1 MPFNFPDPAVS
12 TTATNPVTGAK
23 YQWKADPGKWVLT
36 GGPAESP
43 NPPVT
48 IDLLPPEDPQKGDLW
63 IHEET
68 LIEYAWDGTQWF
80 EVGSSCGGGSEEDE
94 EEEELYHP
102 FVNSF
107 RLVAPDDFNG
117 DNGTA
122 TILTSA
128 YDAGDDS
135 YLSPD
140 VKTVLFAILD
150 LNDRFLEPAIEGD
163 SIQLTPENQKEGASN
178 TLYGELKVTAV
189 INGGASTRYD
199 VDMDFNRSV
208 IYTEGDIV
216 HYRISKSDPYVKK
229 TGDTMTGT
237 LVMESAELD
246 FMISG
251 ESLKDNNGDPVLDS
265 SGNEKWDDSINRF
278 SHIESLPPR
287 ILRSDGTYGGDT
299 SGPFGIRV
307 EIDDGNTHRNRFVV
321 GNRNGDM
328 VTFTGGTGPAIEF
341 GSGFPGNQDKVAS
354 GDEGKVRI
362 KGIATPDFE
371 TADPDT
377 AVNKRYV
384 DERDEL
390 LRQDIIELEQEIDAI
405 APSVERGEWT
415 YSDTG
420 IASSAGSYSMN
431 TDTLDAGLGDP
442 ADIFAAVEN
451 VVINEKDK
459 AGTIHSFANVE
470 VGQLLEIFEA
480 ADSDYGLY
488 EILDVTE
495 QTGGG
500 TGPIPAY
507 TYWSL
512 DVALV
517 RTGQGHKASGLARF
531 KIFSPPEGGTAD
543 GFVLKS
549 GDTITGPITIDDPS
563 KLNRDNHLINKAYVD
578 NLFDFSQYSELS

>member
-1 MPFNFPDPAVS
+1 MAFNFPDPAVS
-12 TTATNPVTGAK
+12 TTATNPVTGAR
-23 YQWKADPGKWVLT
+23 YQWRADPGKWVLT
-36 GGPAESP
+36 GAAAEAA

-48 IDLLPPEDPQKGDLW
+48 ISLLPPEGPQKGDLW

-80 EVGSSCGGGSEEDE
+80 EVGSSCGGAAEEDEE

-107 RLVAPDDFNG
+107 RLVAPDDFSG
-117 DNGTA
+117 KNGTA
-122 TILTSA
+122 TILTPA

-135 YLSPD
+135 YLSPV
-140 VKTVLFAILD
+140 VKTVRFAILD

-163 SIQLTPENQKEGASN
+163 SIELTPENQKEGASN
-178 TLYGELKVTAV
+178 TLYGKLKVTAV
-189 INGGASTRYD
+189 INTGASTRYD

-216 HYRISKSDPYVKK
+216 HYRISKSDLYVKK

-341 GSGFPGNQDKVAS
+341 GSGFPGNQNKVAP

-371 TADPDT
+371 TADNDV

-390 LRQDIIELEQEIDAI
+390 LRQDIIELEEEIDAI
-405 APSVERGEWT
+405 APSVERGSWEFT
-415 YSDTG
+415 LSGDVGSKPGKFTAYDEFVATSGTPTG
-420 IASSAGSYSMN
+420 LVQSIKSLRFN
-431 TDTLDAGLGDP
+431 TLDNGATPHG
-442 ADIFAAVEN
+442 FEN
-451 VVINEKDK
+451 VEAD
-459 AGTIHSFANVE
+459 
-470 VGQLLEIFEA
+470 QLLELFVA
-480 ADSDYGLY
+480 GSPDYGL
-488 EILDVTE
+488 LKSLK
-495 QTGGG
+495 
-500 TGPIPAY
+500 Y
-507 TYWSL
+507 T
-512 DVALV
+512 
-517 RTGQGHKASGLARF
+517 T
-531 KIFSPPEGGTAD
+531 SPPRAT
-543 GFVLKS
+543 
-549 GDTITGPITIDDPS
+549 TGSSMST
-563 KLNRDNHLINKAYVD
+563 
-578 NLFDFSQYSELS
+578 LSAH

>member
-1 MPFNFPDPAVS
+1 M
-12 TTATNPVTGAK
+12 
-23 YQWKADPGKWVLT
+23 
-36 GGPAESP
+36 
-43 NPPVT
+43 
-48 IDLLPPEDPQKGDLW
+48 
-63 IHEET
+63 
-68 LIEYAWDGTQWF
+68 
-80 EVGSSCGGGSEEDE
+80 
-94 EEEELYHP
+94 
-102 FVNSF
+102 
-107 RLVAPDDFNG
+107 
-117 DNGTA
+117 
-122 TILTSA
+122 
-128 YDAGDDS
+128 
-135 YLSPD
+135 
-140 VKTVLFAILD
+140 
-150 LNDRFLEPAIEGD
+150 
-163 SIQLTPENQKEGASN
+163 
-178 TLYGELKVTAV
+178 
-189 INGGASTRYD
+189 
-199 VDMDFNRSV
+199 
-208 IYTEGDIV
+208 
-216 HYRISKSDPYVKK
+216 
-229 TGDTMTGT
+229 
-237 LVMESAELD
+237 
-246 FMISG
+246 
-251 ESLKDNNGDPVLDS
+251 
-265 SGNEKWDDSINRF
+265 EKWDDSIDRF

-287 ILRSDGTYGGDT
+287 ILRSDGTYGADT

-341 GSGFPGNQDKVAS
+341 GSGFPGNQNKVAP

-390 LRQDIIELEQEIDAI
+390 LRQDIIELEQEIDSI

-431 TDTLDAGLGDP
+431 TDTLAAGLGDP

-459 AGTIHSFANVE
+459 AGTIHSFANVK

-480 ADSDYGLY
+480 TDADYGLY

-507 TYWSL
+507 TYWSF

-517 RTGQGHKASGLARF
+517 STGQGDTAAGLARF

-543 GFVLKS
+543 GFVLEV
-549 GDTITGPITIDDPS
+549 
-563 KLNRDNHLINKAYVD
+563 R
-578 NLFDFSQYSELS
+578 